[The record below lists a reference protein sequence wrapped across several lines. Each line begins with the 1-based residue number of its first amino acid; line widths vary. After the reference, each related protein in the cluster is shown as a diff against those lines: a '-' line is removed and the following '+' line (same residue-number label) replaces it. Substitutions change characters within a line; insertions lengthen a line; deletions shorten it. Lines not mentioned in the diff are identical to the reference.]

1 MANKF
6 KGEATAT
13 VDGVTYTLRCDF
25 NAMCA
30 FEEATGQDAMTAFAG
45 FEQGAASTL
54 TMRAMMLAFL
64 GKYHPDATKE
74 IAGEILS
81 DDLDVLTRVMTA
93 AMPDA
98 AEVGDAGNAPAKAT
112 KAA

>member
-6 KGEATAT
+6 KGEATAV
-13 VDGVTYTLRCDF
+13 VDGATYTLRCDF

-30 FEEATGQDAMTAFAG
+30 FEAATGQDAMAAFSG
-45 FEQGAASTL
+45 FEAGKVSTL

-64 GKYHPDATKE
+64 GKHHADADKE

-81 DDLDVLTRVMTA
+81 EDLDALTRVMTA

-98 AEVGDAGNAPAKAT
+98 AEVGDTGNAPTKAT